1 MERERESE
9 CDLGM
14 QKGKHI
20 EYLNSCYAGCVKK
33 MTGRGVRK
41 GPQKNKRV
49 WSEASKRQE
58 GERGKE
64 KRIRRKG
71 EHASC
76 KK

>member
-1 MERERESE
+1 
-9 CDLGM
+9 
-14 QKGKHI
+14 
-20 EYLNSCYAGCVKK
+20 